1 MRSNRLDLLST
12 HTWPIDPWR
21 LIERRYE
28 PRLAGR
34 AETLFALS
42 NGYLGMRG
50 NFEEGRPS
58 DRHATLING
67 FHETWPIAHAED
79 AFGLARTGQT
89 IVPVPDS
96 KTIRLYVDDEPLSI
110 AKARLTYYE
119 RALDFRTGVLSR
131 KLTWTTASGCRV
143 TVYSRRLISYR
154 QRHLAAMSYEVH
166 IEGGSVPLIL
176 SSWLLNRQD
185 ADKPD
190 PDILEG
196 LDPRATRKLMG
207 RVLQN
212 QIHHTAGPRGA
223 LGYTTASS
231 KLKLGCAVHQKVESS
246 QPVKTESFDDDDFTK
261 HVFTVTCHDGD
272 RIRLDKLAAY
282 HDSDTASVREL
293 IDRANRTLDRAVQS
307 PFDDLVAEQS
317 AELERFWS
325 VADIELQD
333 DDPRL
338 QQAVRFNLFQVFQN
352 TVRADGKGI
361 PAKGLTGDGYEGQ
374 YFWDMDVYVMPM
386 LTYTMPSIA
395 RNLIGFRLK
404 MLDHARERAEA
415 LGHRGALFP
424 WRTIN
429 GEEASA
435 YYAAGT
441 AQYHLNA
448 DIVYAAERYA
458 RVTGDV
464 GVVFEGGADLL
475 VETARLWAD
484 LGFHAPETGTF
495 HLHSVTGPD
504 EYTTVVN
511 DNLFTNLMAKRN
523 LLLSFEAM
531 KRIRE
536 AAPEEWTLLCD
547 RLKLDASELEAWK
560 RAADSMYVPYDE
572 ARGLHPQD
580 EAFLSREVW
589 DFENTPRDKYPLLLH
604 YHPLTIY
611 RHQVIKQADVVLAL
625 LLCGD
630 EFTAEQRRRN
640 FDYYHAITTGDSS
653 LSPCVESII
662 GAEVGREEL
671 AIAYFKESLYMD
683 LADVGRNVRDGAHI
697 AAAGGTWMA
706 LVFGFAGLRE
716 HRGKPSF
723 DPRLPHSWSKLSVH
737 LTVRGRQLKATLTPG
752 KLHLLMLNQAEPIDI
767 QVRDRTVTL
776 STGTDVTIDV

>member
-1 MRSNRLDLLST
+1 MRSSHLDLLST
-12 HTWPIDPWR
+12 HTWPIEPWR
-21 LIERRYE
+21 LVERRHD
-28 PRLAGR
+28 PRLSGR
-34 AETLFALS
+34 TETLFALA
-42 NGYLGMRG
+42 NGYIGLRG

-58 DRHATLING
+58 ERHGTLING
-67 FHETWPIAHAED
+67 FHETWPIMHAED

-89 IVPVPDS
+89 IVQAPDA
-96 KTIRLYVDDEPLSI
+96 KLIRLYVDDEPLSI
-110 AKARLTYYE
+110 TQARLTHYE

-131 KLTWTTASGCRV
+131 ELTWTTATGCRV
-143 TVYSRRLISYR
+143 IVRTRRLVSYR
-154 QRHLAAMSYEVH
+154 QRHLVAISYSVK
-166 IEGGSVPLIL
+166 IEGGTVPLIL

-185 ADKPD
+185 DNASDAGTD
-190 PDILEG
+190 PEF
-196 LDPRATRKLMG
+196 DPRATRKLMG

-212 QIHHTAGPRGA
+212 QTREARGTRGI
-223 LGYTTASS
+223 LGYRTAKSRMA
-231 KLKLGCAVHQKVESS
+231 LGCAVHHVFES
-246 QPVKTESFDDDDFTK
+246 PRMVKTESFAEEDWTK
-261 HVFTVTCHDGD
+261 HVFTVEGQDGD
-272 RIRLDKLAAY
+272 TFRLDKYAAY
-282 HDSDTASVREL
+282 HDSDTAPVREL
-293 IDRANRTLDRAVQS
+293 VDRANRTLDRAIQHS
-307 PFDDLVAEQS
+307 FDDLVVEQTE
-317 AELERFWS
+317 ELGRFWND
-325 VADIELQD
+325 ADIEVQNG
-333 DDPRL
+333 DPRL

-352 TVRADGKGI
+352 TVRSDGKGI

-386 LTYTMPSIA
+386 LTYTMPSVA
-395 RNLIGFRLK
+395 RNLIAFRLK
-404 MLDHARERAEA
+404 MLDAARARAAA
-415 LGHRGALFP
+415 LGHRGAQFP

-448 DIVYAAERYA
+448 GIVYGAERYV
-458 RVTGDV
+458 RITGDL
-464 GVVFEGGADLL
+464 GIIFEGGADLL

-484 LGFHAPETGTF
+484 LGFHAPDTGAF

-511 DNLFTNLMAKRN
+511 DNLYTNLMAKRN
-523 LLLSFEAM
+523 LLLSLEAM
-531 KRIRE
+531 ERMRKS
-536 AAPEEWTLLCD
+536 APEEWALLCD
-547 RLKLDASELEAWK
+547 RLKLQPAELVAWQ

-580 EAFLSREVW
+580 EAFLDREVW
-589 DFENTPRDKYPLLLH
+589 DFASTPPEKYPLLLH

-625 LLCGD
+625 LLVGD
-630 EFTAEQRRRN
+630 EFTGEQRKRN

-671 AIAYFKESLYMD
+671 ALKYFEESLYMD
-683 LADVGRNVRDGAHI
+683 LADVAGNVRDGAHI

-716 HRGKPSF
+716 SRGRLRL
-723 DPRLPHSWSKLSVH
+723 DPRLPASWSRLALR
-737 LTVRGRQLKATLTPG
+737 LTVRGRHIQLTLTPG
-752 KLHLLMLNQAEPIDI
+752 TLSLRMLNQADSIDFD
-767 QVRDRTVTL
+767 VRDDRVKL
-776 STGTDVTIDV
+776 VAGRELVLDV

>member
-1 MRSNRLDLLST
+1 VRSAPLDLLST
-12 HTWPIDPWR
+12 HTWPIDEWR
-21 LIERRYE
+21 LVERRYD

-34 AETLFALS
+34 AETLFALT

-50 NFEEGRPS
+50 NFEEGRPTE
-58 DRHATLING
+58 RHATLVNG
-67 FHETWPIAHAED
+67 FHETWPISHAED

-96 KTIRLYVDDEPLSI
+96 KTIRLYVDDEPLSVE
-110 AKARLTYYE
+110 KARLTHYE

-131 KLTWTTASGCRV
+131 ELTWTTASGCRV
-143 TVYSRRLISYR
+143 TVRSRRLISYR
-154 QRHLAAMSYEVH
+154 QRHLAAMRYEVH
-166 IEGGSVPLIL
+166 IEGGTVPLIL

-185 ADKPD
+185 ADQSEAES
-190 PDILEG
+190 LAA

-212 QIHHTAGPRGA
+212 HVREVNGPRGV

-231 KLKLGCAVHQKVESS
+231 HMRLGCAMHQHVES
-246 QPVKTESFDDDDFTK
+246 QRPVKTESFIDQDFIK

-272 RIRLDKLAAY
+272 TIRLDKLVAY
-282 HDSDTASVREL
+282 HDSDTGSVREL
-293 IDRANRTLDRAVQS
+293 IDRANRTLDRAVQA
-307 PFDDLVAEQS
+307 PFESLVAEQ
-317 AELERFWS
+317 AEELKRFWRVS
-325 VADIELQD
+325 DIEIHNN
-333 DDPRL
+333 DPRL

-386 LTYTMPSIA
+386 LTYTLPSIA
-395 RNLIGFRLK
+395 RNLIGFRIK
-404 MLDHARERAEA
+404 MLDSARARAAA

-448 DIVYAAERYA
+448 DIVYAAERYV

-464 GVVFEGGADLL
+464 GIVFEGGAELL

-484 LGFHAPETGTF
+484 LGFHAPVTGTF

-511 DNLFTNLMAKRN
+511 DNLYTNLMAKRN
-523 LLLSFEAM
+523 LLLSLEAM
-531 KRIRE
+531 ARIRE

-560 RAADSMYVPYDE
+560 RAADAMYVPYDE

-580 EAFLSREVW
+580 EAFLDREVW
-589 DFENTPRDKYPLLLH
+589 DFANTPKDHYPLLLH

-630 EFTAEQRRRN
+630 EFTPDERKRN

-671 AIAYFKESLYMD
+671 AVSYFKESLYMD
-683 LADVGRNVRDGAHI
+683 LADVARNVRDGAHI
-697 AAAGGTWMA
+697 AAAGGTWMS
-706 LVFGFAGLRE
+706 LVYGFAGLRE
-716 HRGKPSF
+716 RRERTTF
-723 DPRLPHSWSKLSVH
+723 DPRLPSSWTKLALN
-737 LTVRGRQLKATLTPG
+737 LTVRGRHLKLTLTPG
-752 KLHLLMLNQAEPIDI
+752 KMSLLLVNQAEPFVVE
-767 QVRDRTVTL
+767 VRDQEITL
-776 STGTDVTIDV
+776 EPGAEVVIDV

>member
-1 MRSNRLDLLST
+1 MRSSSLDLLSP
-12 HTWPIDPWR
+12 HTWPIESWR
-21 LIERRYE
+21 LVERRYD
-28 PRLAGR
+28 PQLRGR

-58 DRHATLING
+58 ERHCTLING
-67 FHETWPIAHAED
+67 FHETWPISHAED

-89 IVPVPDS
+89 IVPVPDA
-96 KTIRLYVDDEPLSI
+96 KLIRLYVDDEPLSI
-110 AKARLTYYE
+110 DKARLTHYE
-119 RALDFRTGVLSR
+119 RSLDFRTGVLR
-131 KLTWTTASGCRV
+131 RELTWMTASGCRV
-143 TVYSRRLISYR
+143 TVRTQRLISFR
-154 QRHLAAMSYEVH
+154 QRHLTAIRYEVR
-166 IEGGSVPLIL
+166 IEGGTVPLIL

-185 ADKPD
+185 ADESAND
-190 PDILEG
+190 AVVD
-196 LDPRATRKLMG
+196 LDPRATRKLVG

-212 QIHHTAGPRGA
+212 KVREVDNQRGS
-223 LGYTTASS
+223 LGYITAAS
-231 KLKLGCAVHQKVESS
+231 KLRLGCAVHQTVVSERPTKI
-246 QPVKTESFDDDDFTK
+246 ESFVDQDFVK
-261 HVFTVTCHDGD
+261 HVFTVDCHDGD
-272 RIRLDKLAAY
+272 TIRLDKLAAY

-293 IDRANRTLDRAVQS
+293 IDRANRTLDRAVS
-307 PFDDLVAEQS
+307 TPFDALVAEQS

-325 VADIELQD
+325 VADIDLHNN
-333 DDPRL
+333 DPRL
-338 QQAVRFNLFQVFQN
+338 QQAVRFNMFQVYQN
-352 TVRADGKGI
+352 TARADGRGI

-395 RNLIGFRLK
+395 RNLINFRIK
-404 MLDHARERAEA
+404 MLGAARARAAA
-415 LGHRGALFP
+415 LGHRGAQFP

-448 DIVYAAERYA
+448 DIVHAAERYV
-458 RVTGDV
+458 RVTGDR

-484 LGFHAPETGTF
+484 LGFHSPDTGAF

-511 DNLFTNLMAKRN
+511 DNLYTNLMAKRN
-523 LLLSFEAM
+523 LLLSLEAM
-531 KRIRE
+531 DHIRE
-536 AAPEEWTLLCD
+536 TAPEEWVLLCD
-547 RLKLDASELEAWK
+547 RLKLAPEELQAWR
-560 RAADSMYVPYDE
+560 RAADFMYVPYDE

-580 EAFLSREVW
+580 EAFLDREVW
-589 DFENTPRDKYPLLLH
+589 DFANTPKEKYPLLLH

-625 LLCGD
+625 LLCGE
-630 EFTAEQRRRN
+630 EFTPEQRKRN

-671 AIAYFKESLYMD
+671 ALSYFKESLYMD
-683 LADVGRNVRDGAHI
+683 LADVAGNVRDGAHI

-706 LVFGFAGLRE
+706 LVYGFAGLRE
-716 HRGKPSF
+716 RRGVATF
-723 DPRLPHSWSKLSVH
+723 DPRLPRSWSRLS
-737 LTVRGRQLKATLTPG
+737 LGLMVRGRRVRITLTPG
-752 KLHLLMLNQAEPIDI
+752 KMNIVMVNEAEPFDI
-767 QVRDRTVTL
+767 EVRGKTL
-776 STGTDVTIDV
+776 TLRFGAEINVDV